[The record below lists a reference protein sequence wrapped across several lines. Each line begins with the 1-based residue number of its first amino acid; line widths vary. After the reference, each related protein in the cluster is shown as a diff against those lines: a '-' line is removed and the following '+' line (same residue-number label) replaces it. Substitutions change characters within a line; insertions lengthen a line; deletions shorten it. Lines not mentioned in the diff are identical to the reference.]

1 MHPAALVKHLPR
13 RSSARFGHVAFAAC
27 LLVCFPAATSFGQT
41 LPRERSDWWTD
52 PAVGERLQLTP
63 PQVAAIEA
71 AFRRTLPER
80 KRLRSRLDHLEARLA
95 SLMEQGTDE
104 RQVLATIDDVER
116 ARAAGNIARSLM
128 LLEMYGILTADQ
140 RAVLRKLPQ
149 RSQ

>member
-1 MHPAALVKHLPR
+1 MKQLPR
-13 RSSARFGHVAFAAC
+13 RSCARFGHVVITVC
-27 LLVCFPAATSFGQT
+27 LLVGFPAATSLGQT
-41 LPRERSDWWTD
+41 LLRERPDWWTD
-52 PAVGERLQLTP
+52 AAVRQRLQLTP

-104 RQVLATIDDVER
+104 RNVLATIEDVER
-116 ARAAGNIARSLM
+116 ARSARNIARSLM

-140 RAVLRKLPQ
+140 RAVLRRLPQ
-149 RSQ
+149 RSH